1 MNLALSEAQEL
12 LRRNAREFLEEA
24 SPASLVK
31 AMMRDER
38 GYDPTLWSG
47 MIEQGWTGLLIP
59 EHYGGSEGSIVDACI
74 LFEEIGRVLAPAP
87 LFTSAVLGAL
97 VIRFVGSE
105 AQREAL
111 LPAIAS
117 GRSIVALAFTEP
129 SATWDESGI
138 AATAT
143 PEGDGYSLR
152 GTKLFVH
159 DANMA
164 SQLIVAARL
173 DGNVRLFLVDPND
186 RSLRMTPLQTIA
198 GDKQFEVVLE
208 GVRVGREA
216 LLPGGSNELDAAF
229 QRATVIKAAEM
240 CGGSQKALEMAV
252 DYSKQR
258 IAFGR
263 PIGSFQ
269 AIQHK
274 AAEMVTQVDALRV
287 LVLEAAWKLDEGLP
301 ARLDVSMVKDYANE
315 VFRNVTVEAHQI
327 FAGLAYTMDHDL
339 HLYFRR
345 VKRDEALLGDSRY
358 HQQRMAAELAL

>member
-1 MNLALSEAQEL
+1 MNLAFSETQEL
-12 LRRNAREFLEEA
+12 LRRNARQFLEEA
-24 SPASLVK
+24 SPPSLVK

-38 GYDPTLWSG
+38 GYDATLWSG
-47 MIEQGWTGLLIP
+47 MVEQGWAGLLIP
-59 EHYGGSEGSIVDACI
+59 ERYSGSDGSILDACI
-74 LFEEIGRVLAPAP
+74 LFEEVGRVLAPAP

-97 VIRFVGSE
+97 VVRFAGDE

-111 LPAIAS
+111 LPAIAT
-117 GRSIVALAFTEP
+117 GRAIVALAYTEA
-129 SATWDESGI
+129 SATWEESGV

-143 PEGDGYSLR
+143 PDGEGFLLR
-152 GTKLFVH
+152 GVKLFVH
-159 DANMA
+159 DAQIA
-164 SQLIVAARL
+164 THLLVATRL
-173 DGNVRLFLVDPND
+173 GDGVRLFLVDPAD
-186 RSLRMTPLQTIA
+186 PALRLTALQTIA
-198 GDKQFEVVLE
+198 GDKQFAIVLD
-208 GVRVGREA
+208 GVRCAAAA
-216 LLPGGSNELDAAF
+216 LLPGGGEALDAAF

-240 CGGSQKALEMAV
+240 CGASQKALEMAV
-252 DYSKQR
+252 EYSKQR

-287 LVLEAAWKLDEGLP
+287 LVYEAAWKLDEGLP
-301 ARLDVSMVKDYANE
+301 ARLDVSLVKDYANE

-358 HQQRMAAELAL
+358 HQRRMAAELAL